1 MIPLKSICIFCVFF
15 NIYFI
20 KLLRKKNDIPIRM
33 CRKGNVQLM
42 SRYLGFCISLAELVA
57 CRKSPKCYDA
67 TIILA
72 NLIIIFLTKTNFN
85 KFLLNAYQ
93 AYIKVIDD
101 NKYLLVEFKML
112 CISSKQAINMAAL
125 LYSTNSNIDN

>member
-1 MIPLKSICIFCVFF
+1 MQKRKCAVNEQIFRFLYLFGRASSLSQKPKMLRLPYYVG
-15 NIYFI
+15 
-20 KLLRKKNDIPIRM
+20 KL
-33 CRKGNVQLM
+33 
-42 SRYLGFCISLAELVA
+42 
-57 CRKSPKCYDA
+57 
-67 TIILA
+67 
-72 NLIIIFLTKTNFN
+72 FLTKTNFN